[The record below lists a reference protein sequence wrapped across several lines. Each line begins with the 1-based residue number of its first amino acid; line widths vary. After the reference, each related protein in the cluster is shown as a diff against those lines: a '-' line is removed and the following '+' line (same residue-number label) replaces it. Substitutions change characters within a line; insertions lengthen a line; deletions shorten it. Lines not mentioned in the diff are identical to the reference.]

1 MSGLELSEDDFFLI
15 EGEISELQTGKSSV
29 NLLESIKG
37 RSGLRNLSVGAVAT
51 LAEMHGVVA
60 NSASLSLHENEEI
73 FNFAGIVDGKIVCGS
88 FSTADKIK
96 NGDVLKLVVSIRKE
110 AYFVHGLL
118 RADDSLLML
127 PLMVFAGR
135 RSLFK
140 GCMKVALRLCM
151 LIWIVSFS
159 CIYFMS
165 ETGFSLSV
173 KSINLCLFLIL
184 VPVFLCYPSEY
195 MTYRT
200 VKLYGIYA
208 SKIFSVFK
216 FPRPDDLDV
225 RPGMSSYRDGNYG
238 FDGINCKLALDA
250 HRRKFNIVNSKQ

>member
-1 MSGLELSEDDFFLI
+1 MSSLGLSEEKFFLL

-29 NLLESIKG
+29 NLLEAIEG
-37 RSGLRNLSVGAVAT
+37 RLGLRSLTIGAVAT
-51 LAEMHGVVA
+51 LAEMHSVLA
-60 NSASLSLHENEEI
+60 NSMSLNSHENEEI

-96 NGDVLKLVVSIRKE
+96 NGDVLKLVVSIRNGT
-110 AYFVHGLL
+110 YFVHGLL
-118 RADDSLLML
+118 RGDDHLLML

-135 RSLFK
+135 RSLFR

-165 ETGFSLSV
+165 ETGFSLSE
-173 KSINLCLFLIL
+173 KSIYLCLFLIL
-184 VPVFLCYPSEY
+184 APVFLCYPSEY

-208 SKIFSVFK
+208 SEIFSVFK

-225 RPGMSSYRDGNYG
+225 RPGISNYSDGDYG
-238 FDGINCKLALDA
+238 FNGINCKLALDA
-250 HRRKFNIVNSKQ
+250 HRKKFNIVDSN